1 LKSRVLT
8 IAHSPDPDDAFM
20 FYGLSQGKV
29 PLRGFRVKH
38 VLKDIQSLNRD
49 ALRGRHHIT
58 AISTAAYP
66 SVARKYWILSVGAS
80 VGRKYGPIIVCKPA
94 NAARLRAKDWTGLR
108 IATPGPQTT
117 ALLLLRLYRKGFK
130 AMATPFDKILHAV
143 KSGRV
148 DAGLVIH
155 EGQLTYPKWGFEK
168 IVDLGVWWHKETGL
182 PIPLGLDVVRR
193 DLGRPV
199 ALELARALKESIR
212 LAYRRKKDAVRYALK
227 FGRGINAKVGEKFV
241 KMYVNRD
248 TLDMGREGE
257 KALKALFGRAKRNG
271 LLGRSVRTDIL
282 RPD

>member
-1 LKSRVLT
+1 
-8 IAHSPDPDDAFM
+8 M
-20 FYGLSQGKV
+20 FYGLSQGKI
-29 PLRGFRVKH
+29 PLQGFRVKH

-49 ALRGRHHIT
+49 ALKGRHHIT

-66 SVARKYWILSVGAS
+66 SVADKYWILSVGAS
-80 VGRKYGPIIVCKPA
+80 VGRKYGPIIVCKPENSA
-94 NAARLRAKDWTGLR
+94 KLRAKDWTSLK

-130 AMATPFDKILHAV
+130 AVDTPFDRILQAV
-143 KSGRV
+143 KSGRA

-168 IVDLGVWWHKETGL
+168 IVDLGEWWHRETGL

-227 FGRGINAKVGEKFV
+227 FGRGINARVGEKFV

-257 KALKALFGRAKRNG
+257 KALRTLFRKARRRG
-271 LLGRSVRTDIL
+271 LLKRSVRTDLL
-282 RPD
+282 RP